1 MRAPLQYSPAH
12 IQRTVSERLALRV
25 VFAGT
30 PSFAVPALQALMRSS
45 IELVAVYTQPDRP
58 AGRGRRISKSPV
70 KLAARASGLPLRQP
84 LRLDDDLDFLRSL
97 APDLFA
103 VVAYGQILSAEI
115 LNLPRLGCINI
126 HASLLPRWRGA
137 APIQRAIEAGDRI
150 SGITLMRMDQGLD
163 TGDVLRQ
170 IETPISD
177 IDSAATLGTR
187 LADLGA
193 DALAQLLVAP
203 EAHIGQA
210 IPQNPL
216 QASYAAKLTKEESWL
231 DWTQPAVTLER
242 QIRAYFPIPLA
253 RSILLDQL
261 VIVHSAT
268 LGSNTLSAAPGT
280 IIGLSQEGIQV
291 QTIDG
296 TINLS
301 TLQLAGRK
309 PVSAKSFVNGFSV
322 RPGQRFSA
330 PKAFYAKR

>member
-1 MRAPLQYSPAH
+1 MH
-12 IQRTVSERLALRV
+12 
-25 VFAGT
+25 
-30 PSFAVPALQALMRSS
+30 SS
-45 IELVAVYTQPDRP
+45 VELVAIYTQPDRP
-58 AGRGRRISKSPV
+58 AGRGRRISESRV

-150 SGITLMRMDQGLD
+150 SGITLMRMDKGLD

-170 IETPISD
+170 IETPIYD
-177 IDSAATLGTR
+177 TDSTTTLGAR

-203 EAHIGQA
+203 EADFGRA
-210 IPQNPL
+210 TPQNPL
-216 QASYAAKLTKEESWL
+216 QASYATKLTKEESWL

-242 QIRAYFPIPLA
+242 QIRAYFPTPLA
-253 RSILLDQL
+253 RSILLEQL
-261 VIVHSAT
+261 VIIHSAT
-268 LGSNTLSAAPGT
+268 LGSNTLNTSPGT

-291 QTIDG
+291 QAIDG

-309 PVSAKSFVNGFSV
+309 PVPAKSFVNGFSV
-322 RPGQRFSA
+322 RPGQRFAA
-330 PKAFYAKR
+330 PKTVYAKR

>member
-1 MRAPLQYSPAH
+1 
-12 IQRTVSERLALRV
+12 
-25 VFAGT
+25 
-30 PSFAVPALQALMRSS
+30 
-45 IELVAVYTQPDRP
+45 
-58 AGRGRRISKSPV
+58 
-70 KLAARASGLPLRQP
+70 
-84 LRLDDDLDFLRSL
+84 
-97 APDLFA
+97 

-150 SGITLMRMDQGLD
+150 SGITLMRMDKGLD

-170 IETPISD
+170 IETPIYD
-177 IDSAATLGTR
+177 TDSTATLGAR

-203 EAHIGQA
+203 EADFRQA
-210 IPQNPL
+210 TPQNPL
-216 QASYAAKLTKEESWL
+216 QASYATKLTKEESWL

-242 QIRAYFPIPLA
+242 QIRAYFPTPLA
-253 RSILLDQL
+253 RSILLEQL
-261 VIVHSAT
+261 VIIHSAT
-268 LGSNTLSAAPGT
+268 LGSNTLNTAPGT

-291 QTIDG
+291 QAIDG

-322 RPGQRFSA
+322 RPGQRFAA
-330 PKAFYAKR
+330 PKTVYAKR

>member
-1 MRAPLQYSPAH
+1 MH
-12 IQRTVSERLALRV
+12 
-25 VFAGT
+25 
-30 PSFAVPALQALMRSS
+30 SS
-45 IELVAVYTQPDRP
+45 VELVAIYTQPDRP
-58 AGRGRRISKSPV
+58 TGRGRRISESPV

-84 LRLDDDLDFLRSL
+84 FRLDDDLDFLRSL

-150 SGITLMRMDQGLD
+150 SGITLMRMDKGLD

-170 IETPISD
+170 IETPIYD
-177 IDSAATLGTR
+177 TDSTTTLGAR

-203 EAHIGQA
+203 EADFRQA
-210 IPQNPL
+210 TPQNPL
-216 QASYAAKLTKEESWL
+216 QASYATKLTKEESWL

-242 QIRAYFPIPLA
+242 QIRAYFPTPLA
-253 RSILLDQL
+253 RSILLEQL
-261 VIVHSAT
+261 VIIHSAT
-268 LGSNTLSAAPGT
+268 LGSNTLNTAPGT
-280 IIGLSQEGIQV
+280 IIGISQEGIQV
-291 QTIDG
+291 QAIDG

-309 PVSAKSFVNGFSV
+309 PVPAKSFVNGFSV

-330 PKAFYAKR
+330 PQAFYAKP